1 MQEKKTYYESY
12 TLILKVDMKHD
23 ENKMNK
29 LNQPVSEKKWNH
41 VMSLSE
47 YSLGKDQMKMILH

>member
-1 MQEKKTYYESY
+1 MKRFMQEKKTYYESY

-29 LNQPVSEKKWNH
+29 LNQSVSEKKNGIMLCLYQSTPS
-41 VMSLSE
+41 V
-47 YSLGKDQMKMILH
+47 KIR

>member
-29 LNQPVSEKKWNH
+29 LNQPVSERK
-41 VMSLSE
+41 MGSCYASE
-47 YSLGKDQMKMILH
+47 YSHDKDQMKMILH

>member
-1 MQEKKTYYESY
+1 MKRFMQGKKTYYESY

-29 LNQPVSEKKWNH
+29 LNQPVSEKKMESCYASIR
-41 VMSLSE
+41 VLPR
-47 YSLGKDQMKMILH
+47 